1 MLTPEKVE
9 VSGMKR
15 MSNNG
20 NKKAKDYY
28 QETDIRAQIEMIC
41 DKIDDGT
48 SFFVDMRKNEN
59 HELFQAFV
67 EYCLIHSISSMDWR
81 TKCYNT
87 TVSKMFTVADEAM
100 AILLL
105 ENNAKDLRLIK
116 DKRRKLPRKQQN
128 SKFTKIDKEGDS
140 GESFQGWH
148 KKGIKRYNELFKII
162 KESRK
167 LRSSM
172 ELENKL
178 LTKFATIKGKVYRED
193 EEEQEDYNNDE
204 DDDDVFAM
212 DEFEIEEME
221 TSLDDLNGIRSQAV

>member
-1 MLTPEKVE
+1 MR
-9 VSGMKR
+9 R

-20 NKKAKDYY
+20 NKKAKDFY
-28 QETDIRAQIEMIC
+28 QATDIRAQVEMIC
-41 DKIDDGT
+41 DKIDDKT

-67 EYCLIHSISSMDWR
+67 EYCLIHSISSMNWR

-105 ENNAKDLRLIK
+105 ENNAKDLKLIK
-116 DKRRKLPRKQQN
+116 DTRRKIPRKQQN

-167 LRSSM
+167 LSSSI
-172 ELENKL
+172 ELESKL
-178 LTKFATIKGKVYRED
+178 LTKFSNIKGKVYRED
-193 EEEQEDYNNDE
+193 EEIQEDCNNDDDD

-212 DEFEIEEME
+212 DEFEIEEIQ
-221 TSLDDLNGIRSQAV
+221 TSVDNLNGISSHAV